1 MKIHADY
8 EIIMTLFIVG
18 TESMGMNK
26 SRTSPAKQDLL
37 LALGINAVLLG
48 IFLCFLTPYYE
59 TNDDIFLSHFVDG
72 SMAVRQSRMVYINA
86 AVGALLKGLY
96 TLLPSAPWYAL
107 LQYAMIFAGFTA
119 MMWVMIERWERI
131 PAIML
136 SVAVIS
142 FFGLDAY
149 IRLQYTKTAAVATV
163 FGLMLMVHA
172 LSEAKGTK
180 TRGLCMTL
188 GTVLALL
195 GGLYRDK
202 QFLACGVVACW
213 MLLDNLIAALK
224 NSADAK
230 VRLYAFFE
238 TVRPFILLLLLFG
251 IFKAADRLVYSD
263 GWKEYLDYNDART
276 QLTDFGGADYETH
289 REAYDELGIS
299 KTLSELINDWNF
311 YDPDKLDT
319 DTFLKLAALSKSN
332 GDKAFSIKDFAS
344 GLLPRLVRY
353 WCFAGLALVV
363 LVWLLAGKHC
373 KSAWEAVLLSV
384 FSCAA
389 LLLVTYTMGRAGMY
403 RVDYGL
409 ILAFAA
415 VLLLFIPGRK
425 ISARRMAFCTVVTLI
440 SAAVLFF
447 AYMRYWGPS
456 FAKET
461 DTDHTPELQALT
473 ALRDDG
479 HLIFADISA
488 VSMYSSESPLG
499 EPVYGMSDKLI
510 PLGGWM
516 AEYPPIT
523 QLMLEYGVTN
533 PYKDC
538 VGNDGVYV
546 LFYDIELF
554 MRYVNET
561 YAPDARAVQVEP
573 LSSQTGLP
581 VYRITTG

>member
-26 SRTSPAKQDLL
+26 SRTSSAKQDLL
-37 LALGINAVLLG
+37 FALGINAVLLG

-59 TNDDIFLSHFVDG
+59 VNDDILMSHFVDG
-72 SMAVRQSRMVYINA
+72 SMAVKQSRMVFINVI
-86 AVGALLKGLY
+86 VGTLLKGLY
-96 TLLPSAPWYAL
+96 TLIPAAPWYAL
-107 LQYAMIFAGFTA
+107 LQYAMILSGFTA
-119 MMWVMIERWERI
+119 MTWIMMARWERI
-131 PAIML
+131 PAIVL

-149 IRLQYTKTAAVATV
+149 IRLQFTKTTAVAAV
-163 FGLMLMVHA
+163 FGVMLMIYS
-172 LSEAKGTK
+172 LGEEKGTK
-180 TRGLCMTL
+180 NRRAPMAAGII
-188 GTVLALL
+188 LALL
-195 GGLYRDK
+195 GGMYRYHE
-202 QFLACGVVACW
+202 FLAAGAVVCW
-213 MLLDNLIAALK
+213 MITDPLT
-224 NSADAK
+224 DAIK
-230 VRLYAFFE
+230 RSSGTNE
-238 TVRPFILLLLLFG
+238 TLRRIFDTVKPFILLLLLFG
-251 IFKAADRLVYSD
+251 AVRVIDSAAYRDTDWVNY
-263 GWKEYLDYNDART
+263 KEYSTARVQVMDRGTPDYDK
-276 QLTDFGGADYETH
+276 YEEGYTS
-289 REAYDELGIS
+289 LGIS
-299 KTLSELINDWNF
+299 ETLSELINGWNF

-319 DTFLKLAALSKSN
+319 DTFLKLAALNDESRSL
-332 GDKAFSIKDFAS
+332 SIKEFAAD
-344 GLLPRLVRY
+344 LLPRLIRY
-353 WCFAGLALVV
+353 WCFAGLVLVG
-363 LVWLLAGKHC
+363 LVWLFAGKHGWR
-373 KSAWEAVLLSV
+373 AWSAVLLSV
-384 FSCAA
+384 FSCTA

-461 DTDHTPELQALT
+461 DTDHTPEFQALT

-573 LSSQTGLP
+573 LSSQTGLLI
-581 VYRITTG
+581 YSITAD